1 VLSEEDLGN
10 GNAASLARVTRPNHG
25 TDLGVS
31 LREAH
36 IYRATA
42 HQHQDRRL
50 LGRLRH
56 ALDEALLHSGER
68 QVQPINLL
76 PLQSLIQP
84 QEQYDGVRR
93 ACRFDRFRDRGRGT
107 GGRVAAGDEPRVLHV
122 ALQHLKRRRGNA
134 GRAEVIAKQRRGV
147 VRVEPDDGE
156 GRDFGFGQGESV
168 AVVLQQDDPVLR
180 GFQSQ
185 VLVLLGADLVR
196 ADVAVPVVSRGA
208 VEEPQPHP
216 DGEEVVEGSVDVL
229 LCDLPL
235 LESIGSVLLHV
246 VAAVHVHS

>member
-1 VLSEEDLGN
+1 
-10 GNAASLARVTRPNHG
+10 
-25 TDLGVS
+25 
-31 LREAH
+31 
-36 IYRATA
+36 
-42 HQHQDRRL
+42 
-50 LGRLRH
+50 
-56 ALDEALLHSGER
+56 
-68 QVQPINLL
+68 L
-76 PLQSLIQP
+76 PSS
-84 QEQYDGVRR
+84 V
-93 ACRFDRFRDRGRGT
+93 
-107 GGRVAAGDEPRVLHV
+107 V
-122 ALQHLKRRRGNA
+122 ALFALNPMTA
-134 GRAEVIAKQRRGV
+134 
-147 VRVEPDDGE
+147 
-156 GRDFGFGQGESV
+156 RDATLDLDRGESV